1 LEVRGEIRLRR
12 KTVESSPELIYMIF
26 MLVQFM
32 IMILILLDEA
42 SPWSFLLFLMAVLSI
57 MIRWRFRIPEYY
69 MLMDVSVNIVFS
81 YFMPEVSVYLYLFV
95 YYFIFHGK
103 FRYSIIPLFSAFLL
117 GGSNTDVTYVG
128 GSLIAI
134 IIIYL
139 WKKDVLS
146 QRQKTDDLRKRI
158 YELEETQAN
167 LLLDYRATEQL
178 TRLTERHR
186 IAEILHDDLGHELTA
201 AHLSLKAA
209 VVILEN
215 ENTKAQDSVKKSMKR
230 LETGLTRL
238 KESVSQLEPLE
249 NSISLDINELI
260 EAFPYKTEL
269 HIEGNMNH
277 LPSFVIQLI
286 HMSLKEALTNVVKHA
301 KPTKVEVYLEIT
313 ETIARLTVKND
324 GVIHENRIHPYSGL
338 RYMRKRLEAVY
349 GSLSVQKVGKSYML
363 IVIIPVHRR

>member
-1 LEVRGEIRLRR
+1 MKR
-12 KTVESSPELIYMIF
+12 KAVESSPELIYVIF

-32 IMILILLDEA
+32 IMILILLAEA

-81 YFMPEVSVYLYLFV
+81 YFMPEVSMYLYLFV
-95 YYFIFHGK
+95 YYFIYHGK
-103 FRYSIIPLFSAFLL
+103 FRYSIVPLFSAFLL
-117 GGSNTDVTYVG
+117 GGGNADFTYIS

-139 WKKDVLS
+139 WKKDTLS
-146 QRQKTDDLRKRI
+146 QRQNTDNLRRRI

-167 LLLDYRATEQL
+167 LLLDYQATEQL

-209 VVILEN
+209 AVILDN
-215 ENTKAQDSVKKSMKR
+215 ENTKAGDSVKKSMKR
-230 LETGLTRL
+230 LENGLTRL

-249 NSISLDINELI
+249 NTISIGIDELI
-260 EAFPYKTEL
+260 EGFPYKTEV
-269 HIEGNMNH
+269 HIEGNPNQ
-277 LPSFVIQLI
+277 LKSFVLQLI
-286 HMSLKEALTNVVKHA
+286 HMSLKEALTNVIKHA
-301 KPTKVEVYLEIT
+301 NPTKVEVYLEVT
-313 ETIARLTVKND
+313 DTIVRLTVKND
-324 GVIHENRIHPYSGL
+324 GVIEDQRVQPYSGL
-338 RYMRKRLEAVY
+338 RYMRKRLEAIY
-349 GSLSVQKVGKSYML
+349 GSLSVQKLGQSYML